1 MKRKTFFLTLFLL
14 SLLVLP
20 ACVPVSQETG
30 PVAQIP
36 TLAVQP
42 VDTAVPPTT
51 TLAPTETAV
60 SLAATPTV
68 MVTAV
73 PSSNPAPV
81 NQDPVLI
88 TNDFTNVRRGPGL
101 AYEVSHVLSTGA
113 TAPILGRNDAGSWWA
128 VPGPGDGPGPV
139 GWISGAVVVV
149 QGDLSGVPIL
159 PAPPLTPAVPIMG
172 NSGPPPGGDT
182 CVVAHPGPNDLGP
195 TYLRQ
200 GPGDSFDAAA
210 ILGLDRWAAIMEA
223 QSGWYR
229 VQDANGVTGWV
240 HESEVAFAG
249 RCSAP
254 GSGPDLPIVED
265 PGSPPSNTCI
275 ANRPGQFPPPGIH
288 LGPGRQFALVA
299 RLGNWAEVL
308 KTEIG
313 WHQILLGPGDVG
325 WISDDDVDL
334 TGPCATPDPVPE
346 RIQFAPGE
354 TSITLE
360 GMLEPPQRDLYLFR
374 AFAGQRATIEI
385 VAEFNQA
392 NFALS
397 GMSDGQPYKRVED
410 ELRSWSAEL
419 PTTQDY
425 LLTVAAPADASTT
438 GYRIFL
444 TIEPL
449 ETP

>member
-1 MKRKTFFLTLFLL
+1 
-14 SLLVLP
+14 
-20 ACVPVSQETG
+20 VPNNE
-30 PVAQIP
+30 PVNNN
-36 TLAVQP
+36 
-42 VDTAVPPTT
+42 
-51 TLAPTETAV
+51 
-60 SLAATPTV
+60 
-68 MVTAV
+68 
-73 PSSNPAPV
+73 PSPV
-81 NQDPVLI
+81 NQAPQDPVII

-101 AYEVSHVLSTGA
+101 AYEVSHVLSAGT
-113 TAPILGRNDAGSWWA
+113 TAPILGRNNDDSWWA

-139 GWISGAVVVV
+139 GWISGAVVAV

-159 PAPPLTPAVPIMG
+159 HAPPLTPDVPIMG
-172 NSGPPPGGDT
+172 NSGPPPSGDT

-200 GPGDSFDAAA
+200 GAGDSFDAVA
-210 ILGLDRWAAIMEA
+210 ILGLNRWAAIVEA

-240 HESEVAFAG
+240 HQSEVAFAG

-308 KTEIG
+308 KTEAG

-334 TGPCATPDPVPE
+334 TGPCAVPEPIPE

-360 GMLEPPQRDLYLFR
+360 GMLEPSQRDLYLFR
-374 AFAGQRATIEI
+374 SFAGQRATIEI

-410 ELRSWSAEL
+410 ELHSWSAEL

-425 LLTVAAPADASTT
+425 LLTVAVPADATTT

-449 ETP
+449 P